1 LIQEHDISVQIHVQW
16 HGLASAVGVCCK
28 KVGHVLCLFLKI
40 EGTQQTEVFEV
51 LYVLHIHALKDVIY

>member
-1 LIQEHDISVQIHVQW
+1 VQIHVQW